1 MIALSFERE
10 CNWPEFCED
19 SRDDRSQPRSNGMRL
34 FESAFPPQSPQS
46 HCHWNVVWLG
56 YFALTSECIDCTPFL
71 MWVWSGHSIPTWNL
85 SYNRILIALIDL
97 KNFMLLL
104 FCICLSFRIKCCHF
118 HPNLVA
124 SMSLY
129 ILSMD
134 TLKVYKGMISPTLT
148 LNLQLFATVSL
159 IGKFVGKGT
168 LSLLTTI
175 TMFPNSCTFPFG
187 TRWNPV
193 CSLNVHPLSLPLL
206 PMFYFM
212 IFSHGCTTTTTM
224 FFLLPTLSFPFFPCL
239 RGGNYPTSSFGFLM

>member
-1 MIALSFERE
+1 MEIIDAKINAKWGRKFVGIVINQGKVHTHPLPPKFNNIVGISTHSYAFLFFMIALPFERE

-97 KNFMLLL
+97 KNFVLLL

-134 TLKVYKGMISPTLT
+134 TLKVYKGIWLVIHSHLT
-148 LNLQLFATVSL
+148 SNSL
-159 IGKFVGKGT
+159 
-168 LSLLTTI
+168 
-175 TMFPNSCTFPFG
+175 
-187 TRWNPV
+187 
-193 CSLNVHPLSLPLL
+193 PLSLSLANSLGKALSLCSPPLPCFQIRVL
-206 PMFYFM
+206 SPLELV
-212 IFSHGCTTTTTM
+212 G
-224 FFLLPTLSFPFFPCL
+224 TL
-239 RGGNYPTSSFGFLM
+239 YAH